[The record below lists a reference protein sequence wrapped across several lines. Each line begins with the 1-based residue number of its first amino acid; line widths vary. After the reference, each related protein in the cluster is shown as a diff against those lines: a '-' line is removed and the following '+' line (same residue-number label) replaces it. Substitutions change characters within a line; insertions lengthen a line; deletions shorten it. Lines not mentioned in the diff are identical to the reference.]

1 MRSNPGLPRRSDRN
15 ELLAEDGAEACTEDT
30 LMPEKKVTCDCGKTM
45 RAPDD
50 AALVSIV
57 QQHAREVH
65 NMTLTRE
72 QVLAMA
78 EPA

>member
-1 MRSNPGLPRRSDRN
+1 
-15 ELLAEDGAEACTEDT
+15 
-30 LMPEKKVTCDCGKTM
+30 MPDKKVTCDCGKTM
-45 RAPDD
+45 RERDD
-50 AALVSIV
+50 DELVATV
-57 QQHAREVH
+57 QKHAREVH

>member
-1 MRSNPGLPRRSDRN
+1 V
-15 ELLAEDGAEACTEDT
+15 AA
-30 LMPEKKVTCDCGKTM
+30 KKVTCDCGKTM
-45 RAPDD
+45 REPDD
-50 AALVSIV
+50 ERLIQTV
-57 QQHAREVH
+57 QKHAKDAH